1 MAATTIRIVP
11 PRLSARPSYV
21 LLRLATSWAHDP
33 EKCAPVSHQRK
44 LNFSRRP
51 HLFKIVEGPNF
62 RPEDMHDDVAG
73 VDQHPVALPHAL
85 DTDAG
90 TTRVFQVLDQ
100 VVGDSADMTL
110 RPAAGHDHVIA
121 NRGFSGE
128 IDNDAVLGFH
138 VFETGEDGAERLL
151 GTWVPGYDFELT
163 GRHRESAGVFRGAGP
178 FDVLHSPRHEP

>member
-1 MAATTIRIVP
+1 MI
-11 PRLSARPSYV
+11 LKSARQF
-21 LLRLATSWAHDP
+21 RT
-33 EKCAPVSHQRK
+33 KRK

-62 RPEDMHDDVAG
+62 RPEDMHDDIAG
-73 VDQHPVALPHAL
+73 IDQHPVPLPHAL

-90 TTRVFQVLDQ
+90 TTRVFQALDQ
-100 VVGDSADMTL
+100 VVGNSADMTL

-151 GTWVPGYDFELT
+151 GTWVPRDDFGLT
-163 GRHRESAGVFRGAGP
+163 TRRPRECRCIQGCGSFRYVALTPARTGVSGNITSSLASF
-178 FDVLHSPRHEP
+178 